1 MSHTILL
8 VQPGVK
14 LDTRTY
20 TDFETISECL
30 EVCSNLIFIFK
41 IHKNIKK
48 FSNAID
54 YLFLSWYYLSFLSIL
69 LHIPIKVLINGIV
82 GCLQD
87 IRGAL
92 EEK

>member
-30 EVCSNLIFIFK
+30 EVCSNFIFIFK

-48 FSNAID
+48 FSSAID
-54 YLFLSWYYLSFLSIL
+54 QLFLSWYYLSVLSIL